1 MNKTFVFLSLMIA
14 LLFSSCASRKDFVYL
29 SDMQMGEKYPF
40 DPNHEVVVQSGDRLG
55 ITVSCK
61 NPELAIPFNI
71 QGGNFQI
78 DRNGNLVTTDVGE
91 DIYLGS
97 VFHDYN
103 LAWRNDFDW

>member
-78 DRNGNLVTTDVGE
+78 DRNGNVNPEKPDVP
-91 DIYLGS
+91 L
-97 VFHDYN
+97 N
-103 LAWRNDFDW
+103 KNDAFQKVQKRHVQEKR